1 MVPEDCQ
8 VVEMEC
14 QQEKQQ
20 HPRVH
25 FPEGEAHRHV
35 VVEVEHGRTLAPV
48 EERHDEESRK
58 QKRVENFYQ
67 HGKCYL
73 NLSCRL

>member
-1 MVPEDCQ
+1 M
-8 VVEMEC
+8 VEMEC

-25 FPEGEAHRHV
+25 FPEGEAHCHV
-35 VVEVEHGRTLAPV
+35 VVEVEHGRTLVLV

-58 QKRVENFYQ
+58 QKRVENLYQ

>member
-1 MVPEDCQ
+1 M
-8 VVEMEC
+8 VEMEC

-35 VVEVEHGRTLAPV
+35 AVEVEHGRTLVPV
-48 EERHDEESRK
+48 EERHNEESR
-58 QKRVENFYQ
+58 E
-67 HGKCYL
+67 
-73 NLSCRL
+73 